1 MQHNKNLLQLNS
13 SSLRNI
19 IKPEST
25 GENIYKHNNKNLLQL
40 NSSSL
45 RNIIKPE
52 STGENIY
59 KHNPAAVFKKN
70 AFKKSER
77 EFFSSPR

>member
-1 MQHNKNLLQLNS
+1 MQH
-13 SSLRNI
+13 
-19 IKPEST
+19 
-25 GENIYKHNNKNLLQL
+25 NKNLLQL